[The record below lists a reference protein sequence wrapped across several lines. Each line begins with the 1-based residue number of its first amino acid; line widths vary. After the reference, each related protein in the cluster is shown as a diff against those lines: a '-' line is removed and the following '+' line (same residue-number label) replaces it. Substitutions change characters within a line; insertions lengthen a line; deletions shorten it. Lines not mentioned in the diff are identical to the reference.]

1 MPPQILMTRAEIW
14 CDGTRTE
21 FGDEFIRRFPTF
33 GRGYDNR
40 ASGAHQMTAGC
51 GRFVSSTYNSRP
63 HRWPVFRCIFYVGI
77 MRLLE
82 RCGYGVKA
90 PQTDLCLQRCT
101 IGITLSIVLEKI
113 RLFLVVV
120 EEGSLRRAADRL
132 RISQSAVTRQMQSL
146 ELDLGGRILERTSA
160 GVRLTSGGQ
169 ALVERAKT
177 LLADY
182 DSTVAEVRRLNRGE
196 SERLRIGYI
205 ASAVQEYLGPALAE
219 LRRAYPRLKVKM
231 LDQTPGETIIALRQR
246 KIDLA
251 LTSLGVDLLSR
262 DFDTHKLATVRS
274 LVALPVSHRFATE
287 RQVSLSQL
295 KGETFV
301 RGPDDEVPGYTQR
314 IIRFCRKYGGFRPR
328 LATIDKFDSLVE
340 SLSLA
345 ANEEAISI
353 QPAFISHLNV
363 PNVVMVPI
371 ADAGATWDLFVVWQR
386 GEIASPLRTLLSELN
401 LKSQ

>member
-1 MPPQILMTRAEIW
+1 M
-14 CDGTRTE
+14 
-21 FGDEFIRRFPTF
+21 
-33 GRGYDNR
+33 
-40 ASGAHQMTAGC
+40 
-51 GRFVSSTYNSRP
+51 
-63 HRWPVFRCIFYVGI
+63 
-77 MRLLE
+77 
-82 RCGYGVKA
+82 
-90 PQTDLCLQRCT
+90 
-101 IGITLSIVLEKI
+101 LEKL
-113 RLFLVVV
+113 RLFLVVL

-132 RISQSAVTRQMQSL
+132 RISQSAITRQMQSL
-146 ELDLGGRILERTSA
+146 ELDLGGRLLERTSA
-160 GVRLTSGGQ
+160 GVRPTNGGR
-169 ALVERAKT
+169 ALAERAKT

-182 DSTVAEVRRLNRGE
+182 DSTVAEVRRLVRGE

-205 ASAVQEYLGPALAE
+205 ASAVQEYLGPALAV

-231 LDQTPGETIIALRQR
+231 LDQTPGEMIIALRQG

-251 LTSLGVDLLSR
+251 LTLHGINLLSR
-262 DFDTHKLATVRS
+262 DFHARKLATVRS
-274 LVALPVSHRFATE
+274 VVALPVSHRFATE

-301 RGPDDEVPGYTQR
+301 RGPDDVVPGYTQR
-314 IIRFCRKYGGFRPR
+314 IIQFCRKYGGFRPR
-328 LATIDKFDSLVE
+328 LTTIDKATSLVE
-340 SLSLA
+340 SLSESLAVA

-371 ADAGATWDLFVVWQR
+371 ADAGATWDLFVVWQP

>member
-1 MPPQILMTRAEIW
+1 M
-14 CDGTRTE
+14 
-21 FGDEFIRRFPTF
+21 
-33 GRGYDNR
+33 
-40 ASGAHQMTAGC
+40 
-51 GRFVSSTYNSRP
+51 
-63 HRWPVFRCIFYVGI
+63 CITISI
-77 MRLLE
+77 M
-82 RCGYGVKA
+82 
-90 PQTDLCLQRCT
+90 
-101 IGITLSIVLEKI
+101 LEKL
-113 RLFLVVV
+113 RLFLVVL

-132 RISQSAVTRQMQSL
+132 RISQSAITRQMQSL
-146 ELDLGGRILERTSA
+146 ELDLGGRVLERTSA
-160 GVRLTSGGQ
+160 GVRPTNGGH
-169 ALVERAKT
+169 ALAERAKT

-182 DSTVAEVRRLNRGE
+182 DSTMAEVRRLNRGE

-205 ASAVQEYLGPALAE
+205 ASAVQEYLGPALAV

-231 LDQTPGETIIALRQR
+231 LDQTPGEMIIALRQG

-251 LTSLGVDLLSR
+251 LTLHGIDLLSR
-262 DFDTHKLATVRS
+262 DFRARKLATVRS
-274 LVALPVSHRFATE
+274 VVALPVSHRFATE

-301 RGPDDEVPGYTQR
+301 RGSNDVVPGYTQR
-314 IIRFCRKYGGFRPR
+314 IIQFCRKYGGFRPR
-328 LATIDKFDSLVE
+328 LATIDKATSLVGSLAE
-340 SLSLA
+340 SLAVA

-386 GEIASPLRTLLSELN
+386 GKIASPLRTLLSELN